1 MVRELFWVSGGEMG
15 EGVQCGFDQGVGR
28 QWGPVLSAVMCS
40 NGHILKPQPELKL
53 ELLA

>member
-1 MVRELFWVSGGEMG
+1 MVRELFWVSGDEMG

-40 NGHILKPQPELKL
+40 YGRMS
-53 ELLA
+53 